1 MIRLKSGTT
10 VKHEKNL
17 DAFFQKIIDAIITDS
32 KKTVNDNVTDF
43 ELLELN
49 ENLENLNELY
59 FREMMD
65 NCIIITNQLFEI
77 QKKFPKISKFIISGF
92 IFNAILI
99 AIQSESIR
107 LKAEAQEQSNP
118 KNETIH

>member
-10 VKHEKNL
+10 VQHEQDL
-17 DAFFQKIIDAIITDS
+17 DSFFQKIIDAIIIDS
-32 KKTVNDNVTDF
+32 KKTVNDNAINF
-43 ELLELN
+43 EPSD
-49 ENLENLNELY
+49 NLNELY

-99 AIQSESIR
+99 AIQTESMKYRSEIPILSES
-107 LKAEAQEQSNP
+107 
-118 KNETIH
+118 ETIH

>member
-107 LKAEAQEQSNP
+107 LKAEAQEQSKP